1 MAKEEAVQS
10 NPFPGLRPFDY
21 EQHDLFFG
29 REEQVGFLL
38 QRLEENR
45 FLTVLGQSG
54 SGKSSLIR
62 AGMLPQLHAG
72 QLAGAGDVWEMAIF
86 HPGRSAID
94 SMTEAF
100 RKAGLAEAAGVQ
112 ELKQSAGGLTEAAR
126 MAGIGT
132 GRNLL
137 IVVDQFE
144 ELFRLQEGDDAGQ
157 EGADLF
163 VRQLLNAA
171 EQREL
176 PIYVALTMRAEFIG
190 HCNAFSGLTEMI
202 NEADY
207 LIPRMSRE
215 QLRAAIEKP
224 VAAYRAT
231 IDAELTECL
240 LAEIGDETGQLPVVQ
255 HALMRTWD
263 YWQTH
268 RREGESL
275 EIGHYEAVGTIHG
288 ALSLHAEEVFGE
300 LPDDEARQIAEVAF
314 KCLASDLEGLEGGRQ
329 PTTLGEIA
337 AVAGVEREK
346 AGNVIDHFRRPG
358 CWFLTPPPDIELEG
372 DTVVDI
378 AHETLVRLW
387 ERAQTWIEEEE
398 QSARLYLRLASTA
411 ALYQEG
417 RAGLYQDPDLELAL
431 EWGRQHRPTVA
442 WGQRYDPA
450 FERAMTF
457 LEHSRK
463 DRDFQLAKKEE
474 RVRKQLRRTR
484 FFALMG
490 GGASLVFLLFLLF
503 ALNLYFAAEESK
515 KEAIDQKERAE
526 TERQNA
532 ERQRQIAVEQQQVA
546 VTERQNAEEQRQ
558 IAVEQQQVAVT
569 ERQNAEEQRQIAVE
583 QQQVAVTERQNAE
596 EQRQIAVEQKLEA
609 ERLRLLSVARSLA
622 VQATKIQQRAEE
634 AELGVLLALQG
645 FRFNARYGGSALD
658 PDIYNALRL
667 ASGSFDTGQSG
678 LMRGH
683 GDDVRDMAFS
693 ADGRRLASGSDDGL
707 VLLWDLERGTSRT
720 LHRGE
725 DGVRSVVFDADRDAL
740 IGGTVEGRVLI
751 WTLNGTATRPEVLV
765 EPTEGNQ
772 VAISSLVLQPG
783 GSLLAIASLDG
794 RVRLWD
800 LERRTEL
807 ELSESNFPGRV
818 HTVAF
823 SPDGSLLS
831 AGCGQGEVR
840 LWDMGDRAK
849 VPVALS
855 SGRLEVLSLA
865 FSADERWLAAG
876 TGNGDILIW
885 DREDLGR
892 SPIVL
897 IGHQAGVTS
906 IDFHPDSELLVSGSL
921 DRMVRIW
928 NVRKRGEEPILI
940 EHDAWVWSVSFSPQG
955 DRLISGGADKNVHL
969 WTTRS
974 EQIAGQLSKT
984 VGRNMTLKEWQSF
997 VGEDIPYEKTR
1008 ADLPGEIEQ

>member
-558 IAVEQQQVAVT
+558 IAVEQ
-569 ERQNAEEQRQIAVE
+569 
-583 QQQVAVTERQNAE
+583 
-596 EQRQIAVEQKLEA
+596 KLEA